1 MGTLKTKIKQIKN
14 YISTFRLTKA
24 EIFFS
29 LVLISLFT
37 YSNSLKAENFYG
49 GVVAYFNNDCSYVST
64 NSYEVANYDKNV
76 RPVQT
81 ASLLQV
87 REKIKK
93 NTSEEW
99 KKYKDYLKT
108 MEETLQSGK
117 INY

>member
-1 MGTLKTKIKQIKN
+1 M
-14 YISTFRLTKA
+14 
-24 EIFFS
+24 
-29 LVLISLFT
+29 
-37 YSNSLKAENFYG
+37 
-49 GVVAYFNNDCSYVST
+49 
-64 NSYEVANYDKNV
+64 
-76 RPVQT
+76 QT
-81 ASLLQV
+81 ASLQV

>member
-1 MGTLKTKIKQIKN
+1 MKFWSNNIKNKIIHIKYENFVNDFENETNNLIKEIGIKWEENIKN
-14 YISTFRLTKA
+14 Y
-24 EIFFS
+24 
-29 LVLISLFT
+29 
-37 YSNSLKAENFYG
+37 N
-49 GVVAYFNNDCSYVST
+49 
-64 NSYEVANYDKNV
+64 KNK